1 MSNDVASRV
10 VNVASAIFNLPP
22 NEIIGGLA
30 YNSHERWDSI
40 AQMNLI
46 LALEEEFN
54 IQFLDDEIEDML
66 TIDLIINIISSRP

>member
-10 VNVASAIFNLPP
+10 VSVASVIFNLPP
-22 NEIIGGLA
+22 NEITGGLA

-46 LALEEEFN
+46 LALEEEFH

-66 TIDLIINIISSRP
+66 TIDLIVNIISSRS

>member
-1 MSNDVASRV
+1 MSNDVVSRV
-10 VNVASAIFNLPP
+10 VKVASAIFNLPP
-22 NEIIGGLA
+22 DEITVALA

-54 IQFLDDEIEDML
+54 VQFLDDEIEDML

>member
-22 NEIIGGLA
+22 NEITGGLA

-46 LALEEEFN
+46 LSLEEEFN

-66 TIDLIINIISSRP
+66 TIDLIISIISSRP

>member
-10 VNVASAIFNLPP
+10 VNVASTIFNLPP
-22 NEIIGGLA
+22 DEITGTLA

-54 IQFLDDEIEDML
+54 VQFLDDEIEDML
-66 TIDLIINIISSRP
+66 TIDLIINIISSRS

>member
-1 MSNDVASRV
+1 MSNDVGSRV

-22 NEIIGGLA
+22 NKITGGLA

-66 TIDLIINIISSRP
+66 TIDLIISIISSRP